1 MKNLKIAVLLVLAIS
16 VVFSLAGCE
25 MIEGTM
31 GSIEGAI
38 DGERGYFEYMNYSLF
53 SSIRQA
59 LGKGKDFKNPF
70 EKQVIEERKVPTIE
84 DEKETIEDVSKIFG
98 L

>member
-1 MKNLKIAVLLVLAIS
+1 MPLEALYSEDLSDVMFWL
-16 VVFSLAGCE
+16 
-25 MIEGTM
+25 
-31 GSIEGAI
+31 EGAI

-59 LGKGKDFKNPF
+59 LGKGKDFRNPF

>member
-1 MKNLKIAVLLVLAIS
+1 MEALYSEDLSDVMFWL
-16 VVFSLAGCE
+16 
-25 MIEGTM
+25 
-31 GSIEGAI
+31 EGAI